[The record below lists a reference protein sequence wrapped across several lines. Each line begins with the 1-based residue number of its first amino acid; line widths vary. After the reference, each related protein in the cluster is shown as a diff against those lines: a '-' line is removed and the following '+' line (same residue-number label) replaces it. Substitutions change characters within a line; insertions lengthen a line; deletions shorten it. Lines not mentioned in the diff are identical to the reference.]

1 MRSLP
6 HSPRGPERGRADG
19 IIDDSALARIEAL
32 TTEYRRTWGREP
44 DLTLVLCHPGITQ
57 ERLAAVL
64 ERMISTGESALTAYM
79 ALKNDALQ

>member
-1 MRSLP
+1 M
-6 HSPRGPERGRADG
+6 
-19 IIDDSALARIEAL
+19 IDDSALARIEAL
-32 TTEYRRTWGREP
+32 TTEYHRTWGREP